1 MPCPLPGNL
10 PDTGIKTH
18 VSCGTCIAGRLF
30 IVEAPWKPVFMGLPG
45 GASGKELPSMQETP
59 ETQIGSLG
67 WEDPLEEGMEI
78 HSSILP

>member
-1 MPCPLPGNL
+1 
-10 PDTGIKTH
+10 
-18 VSCGTCIAGRLF
+18 
-30 IVEAPWKPVFMGLPG
+30 MGLPG